1 MRMGSRIFTKVA
13 AAIVLFFGSVAGGNA
28 QGRDIF
34 SVRGVAV
41 NAQANDELTAKSA
54 GIARA
59 EIDAFRILL
68 ERLTLRRDHDRL
80 PDLDRNAVTALLRDF
95 SVDRE
100 KFGGGRYIASLTMRF
115 KAEAIR
121 RILRDTDIPF
131 AETASRPVLVLP
143 VFQTAGSTVLWQD
156 TNPWFA
162 AWSRIGRRDGLQPLL
177 LPVGDLADVAAISA
191 EEAVLG
197 EWEKMSAVA
206 ARYGASETMVVVA
219 SLVVDQSFGLLRVE
233 VATSR
238 FGGNSSDQTEFRR
251 FEAKANGAR
260 DVLLNSAANSV
271 AHEAED
277 SWKQKNILEGGVE
290 QRIVI
295 RVPFEKLDDWLSIR
309 KRLVGIAAVKE
320 FAVRQLSID
329 RAKLELAYLGS
340 TDQLRL
346 AMTQSNLDLQYAAD
360 KAVWTL
366 LSVSSR

>member
-1 MRMGSRIFTKVA
+1 MS
-13 AAIVLFFGSVAGGNA
+13 NA
-28 QGRDIF
+28 QARDIF
-34 SVRGVAV
+34 SVSGVAV
-41 NAQANDELTAKSA
+41 NAQADDELAAKSD

-59 EIDAFRILL
+59 EIDSFRILL

-80 PDLDRNAVTALLRDF
+80 PDLDRKAVTALLRDF

-121 RILRDTDIPF
+121 KILRDADIPF

-143 VFQTAGSTVLWQD
+143 VFQTVSSTVLWED

-162 AWSRIGRRDGLQPLL
+162 AWSRVGRRDGLQPYI
-177 LPVGDLADVAAISA
+177 LPVGDLTDVAAISA

-197 EWEKMSAVA
+197 GARNLSDVA

-219 SLVVDQSFGLLRVE
+219 SLVVDQSFGVLRVE

-238 FGGNSSDQTEFRR
+238 FGGNSNDQTEFRR
-251 FEAKANGAR
+251 FEAKADTAR
-260 DVLLNSAANSV
+260 DELLNLAANSV
-271 AHEAED
+271 AREAED
-277 SWKQKNILEGGVE
+277 SWKQRNILEGSVE

-295 RVPFEKLDDWLSIR
+295 SVPFEKLADWLSIR
-309 KRLVGIAAVKE
+309 KRLGGIAAVKE
-320 FAVRQLSID
+320 FSVRQLSID
-329 RAKLELAYLGS
+329 RAQLALSYLGS

-346 AMTQSNLDLQYAAD
+346 AMTQSNLNLQYAAD

-366 LSVSSR
+366 LSVPSR